1 MVSCQG
7 DFSAKSLRDFALR
20 APLEMTYIG
29 NIVSIALTA
38 SDISILS
45 REMPTLPLNPTLST
59 RTDRGGTPI
68 ALTASDISILS
79 RVNDEVT
86 GESEVKYAN

>member
-1 MVSCQG
+1 MVPYQG

-29 NIVSIALTA
+29 NVVSIAL
-38 SDISILS
+38 I
-45 REMPTLPLNPTLST
+45 
-59 RTDRGGTPI
+59 
-68 ALTASDISILS
+68 ASDISILS